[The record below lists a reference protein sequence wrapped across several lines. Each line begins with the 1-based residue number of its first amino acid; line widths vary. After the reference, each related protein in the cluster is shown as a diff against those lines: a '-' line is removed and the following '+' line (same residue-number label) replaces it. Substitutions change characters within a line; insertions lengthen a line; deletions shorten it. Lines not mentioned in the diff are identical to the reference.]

1 VIRTEGLTKRFGR
14 LTAVDGLDLDVR
26 EGDLFGFLGP
36 NGSGKTTTVRMLL
49 GLVFATSG
57 RIEVLGR
64 PMPKAAR
71 EVLPQVGSLVE
82 GPAFYP
88 HLSGR
93 ANLALFD
100 AAGPDP
106 GRHRPTLQP
115 PGLQPPSLQPPS
127 LQPPSLQPPGP
138 QAPGLASGPPV
149 GEPSSRP
156 DGVLA
161 AVHSLRARSPRAPSP
176 RARRQRIDDALARVG
191 LDRVGRRPVRAWST
205 GMRQRLGLAAALL
218 RAPRLLVLDEP
229 TNGLDPHGMREVRDL
244 LVELVQGGT
253 TVFLSS
259 HLLAEVELVCTRAA
273 IVDRGRL
280 VAQDRVDA
288 LLGPTGRVLVTT
300 PDVGAAADLAAAL
313 PGVRLGER
321 RPDRLAVHLDG
332 TAPEA
337 LNRRLVDGGVRVR
350 ELVVERPTLE
360 DVFLRLTGKDPDV
373 PG

>member
-1 VIRTEGLTKRFGR
+1 VIRTEGLTKRFGG
-14 LTAVDGLDLDVR
+14 LVAVDDLDLEIQ

-57 RIEVLGR
+57 RIEVMGR
-64 PMPKAAR
+64 PMPRAAR

-82 GPAFYP
+82 GPGFYP

-100 AAGPDP
+100 AAGPRSTRGP
-106 GRHRPTLQP
+106 G
-115 PGLQPPSLQPPS
+115 G
-127 LQPPSLQPPGP
+127 
-138 QAPGLASGPPV
+138 
-149 GEPSSRP
+149 
-156 DGVLA
+156 
-161 AVHSLRARSPRAPSP
+161 
-176 RARRQRIDDALARVG
+176 RRRRRIGDALARVG
-191 LDRVGRRPVRAWST
+191 LEEVGRRPVRAYSS

-218 RAPRLLVLDEP
+218 RSPRLLILDEP

-244 LVELVQGGT
+244 LVELARGGA

-259 HLLAEVELVCTRAA
+259 HLLAEIELVCTRAA

-280 VAQDRVDA
+280 VAQDRIEA
-288 LLGPTGRVLVTT
+288 LLGPTGRVLVST
-300 PDVGAAADLAAAL
+300 PDVAAAADLAAAL
-313 PGVRLGER
+313 PGVRPGER
-321 RPDRLAVHLDG
+321 GGDRLAVHLDG
-332 TAPEA
+332 TTPEA

-360 DVFLRLTGKDPDV
+360 DVFLRLTGGPGSAPSPAGHADPPGQGQRGNPDV

>member
-14 LTAVDGLDLDVR
+14 LVAVDGLDLDVR

-57 RIEVLGR
+57 RIELLGR
-64 PMPKAAR
+64 PMPRAAA

-100 AAGPDP
+100 AAGP
-106 GRHRPTLQP
+106 Q
-115 PGLQPPSLQPPS
+115 
-127 LQPPSLQPPGP
+127 PGP
-138 QAPGLASGPPV
+138 PPLGPPLSGPPPA
-149 GEPSSRP
+149 GPHPHPPGAGAPEREGSRRWG
-156 DGVLA
+156 GVRG
-161 AVHSLRARSPRAPSP
+161 AVHSPRD
-176 RARRQRIDDALARVG
+176 RRRRIDDALERVG
-191 LDRVGRRPVRAWST
+191 LGGVGRRPVRAWSS

-244 LVELVQGGT
+244 LVELVGGGT

-280 VAQDRVDA
+280 VAQDRVEA
-288 LLGPTGRVLVTT
+288 LLGPTGRVLVST
-300 PDVGAAADLAAAL
+300 PDVGAAADLAAGL

-332 TAPEA
+332 TAPET

-360 DVFLRLTGKDPDV
+360 EVFLRLTGALGAPADGPGGGPASDQQEEPGV

>member
-1 VIRTEGLTKRFGR
+1 MIRTQGLTKRFGG
-14 LTAVDGLDLDVR
+14 LVAVDNLALDVR

-57 RIEVLGR
+57 RIEVLGG
-64 PMPKAAR
+64 PMPRAAR

-93 ANLALFD
+93 ANLSLFD
-100 AAGPDP
+100 AAGPSAPSPDP
-106 GRHRPTLQP
+106 ARPF
-115 PGLQPPSLQPPS
+115 
-127 LQPPSLQPPGP
+127 PGP
-138 QAPGLASGPPV
+138 PEGGR
-149 GEPSSRP
+149 SRP
-156 DGVLA
+156 RTWARA
-161 AVHSLRARSPRAPSP
+161 AVHSPRD
-176 RARRQRIDDALARVG
+176 RRRRVDDALARVG
-191 LDRVGRRPVRAWST
+191 LEEVGRRPVRAWSS

-244 LVELVQGGT
+244 LAELVAGGT

-280 VAQDRVDA
+280 VAQDRVAA

-332 TAPEA
+332 TSPEA

-360 DVFLRLTGKDPDV
+360 DVFLRLTGRSLHV

>member
-1 VIRTEGLTKRFGR
+1 MIRTEGLTKRFGG
-14 LTAVDGLDLDVR
+14 LVAVDGLGLDVR

-64 PMPKAAR
+64 PMPRAAR

-82 GPAFYP
+82 GPGFYP

-100 AAGPDP
+100 AAGP
-106 GRHRPTLQP
+106 
-115 PGLQPPSLQPPS
+115 
-127 LQPPSLQPPGP
+127 GP
-138 QAPGLASGPPV
+138 
-149 GEPSSRP
+149 
-156 DGVLA
+156 
-161 AVHSLRARSPRAPSP
+161 
-176 RARRQRIDDALARVG
+176 RRDRRRRIDDALARVG
-191 LDRVGRRPVRAWST
+191 LEGVGRRPVRAYST

-244 LVELVQGGT
+244 LVELVAGGT

-280 VAQDRVDA
+280 VAQDRVEA

-300 PDVGAAADLAAAL
+300 PDVGAAADLAAGL

-360 DVFLRLTGKDPDV
+360 EVFLRLTGGLGRDPDV

>member
-1 VIRTEGLTKRFGR
+1 VIRTEGLTKRFGG
-14 LTAVDGLDLDVR
+14 LVAVDGLDLEVS

-64 PMPKAAR
+64 PMPRAAR
-71 EVLPQVGSLVE
+71 EILPQVGSLVE

-100 AAGPDP
+100 AAGPHPRQFLGVGHP
-106 GRHRPTLQP
+106 GPRPTT
-115 PGLQPPSLQPPS
+115 GRA
-127 LQPPSLQPPGP
+127 GP
-138 QAPGLASGPPV
+138 APTGIGGPNREGSPTP
-149 GEPSSRP
+149 EARDP
-156 DGVLA
+156 
-161 AVHSLRARSPRAPSP
+161 AVHSPRAPG
-176 RARRQRIDDALARVG
+176 RRSRDRRRRIDDALARVG
-191 LDRVGRRPVRAWST
+191 LDRVGRRPVRAWSS

-244 LVELVQGGT
+244 LAGLVAGGT

-280 VAQDRVDA
+280 VAQDRVEA

-360 DVFLRLTGKDPDV
+360 DVFLRLTGRDGRV

>member
-1 VIRTEGLTKRFGR
+1 MIRTEGLTKRFGG
-14 LTAVDGLDLDVR
+14 LVAVDGLDLDVR

-36 NGSGKTTTVRMLL
+36 NGSGKTTTVRLLL

-57 RIEVLGR
+57 TIELLGR
-64 PMPKAAR
+64 PMPRAAR

-82 GPAFYP
+82 GPAVYP
-88 HLSGR
+88 HLACR
-93 ANLALFD
+93 NNLALGD
-100 AAGPDP
+100 AAGPPMLRGTTP
-106 GRHRPTLQP
+106 GGDRRDRRRR
-115 PGLQPPSLQPPS
+115 
-127 LQPPSLQPPGP
+127 
-138 QAPGLASGPPV
+138 V
-149 GEPSSRP
+149 GE
-156 DGVLA
+156 
-161 AVHSLRARSPRAPSP
+161 
-176 RARRQRIDDALARVG
+176 ALERVG
-191 LDRVGRRPVRAWST
+191 LGGVGRRPVRAWST

-244 LVELVQGGT
+244 LVELVAGGA

-280 VAQDRVDA
+280 VAQDRVEA
-288 LLGPTGRVLVTT
+288 LLGPTGRVLVST
-300 PDVGAAADLAAAL
+300 PDVGAAADLAAGL

-321 RPDRLAVHLDG
+321 RPGRLAVHLDG
-332 TAPEA
+332 TAPET

-360 DVFLRLTGKDPDV
+360 EVFLRLTGALGRPGRDRGEEPGV

>member
-1 VIRTEGLTKRFGR
+1 VIRTEGLTKRFGG
-14 LTAVDGLDLDVR
+14 LVAVDGLDLDVR

-57 RIEVLGR
+57 RIELLGR
-64 PMPKAAR
+64 PMPRAAR

-93 ANLALFD
+93 ANLSLFD
-100 AAGPDP
+100 AAGP
-106 GRHRPTLQP
+106 
-115 PGLQPPSLQPPS
+115 
-127 LQPPSLQPPGP
+127 
-138 QAPGLASGPPV
+138 
-149 GEPSSRP
+149 SRP
-156 DGVLA
+156 GGTGRD
-161 AVHSLRARSPRAPSP
+161 
-176 RARRQRIDDALARVG
+176 RRRRVDDALTRVG
-191 LDRVGRRPVRAWST
+191 LEEVGRRPVRAWST

-229 TNGLDPHGMREVRDL
+229 TSGLDPHGMREVRDL
-244 LVELVQGGT
+244 LAELVAGGT

-259 HLLAEVELVCTRAA
+259 HLLAEVELVCTSAA

-300 PDVGAAADLAAAL
+300 PDVGRAADLAAAL

-321 RPDRLAVHLDG
+321 RPDRLALHLDG
-332 TAPEA
+332 TPPEA
-337 LNRRLVDGGVRVR
+337 LNRRLVDGGVRVQ

-360 DVFLRLTGKDPDV
+360 DVFLRLTGRRPHV

>member
-14 LTAVDGLDLDVR
+14 LTAVDGLELDVR

-64 PMPKAAR
+64 PVPGAAR
-71 EVLPQVGSLVE
+71 EVLAQVGSLVE

-93 ANLALFD
+93 ANLTLFD
-100 AAGPDP
+100 AAGP
-106 GRHRPTLQP
+106 G
-115 PGLQPPSLQPPS
+115 
-127 LQPPSLQPPGP
+127 
-138 QAPGLASGPPV
+138 
-149 GEPSSRP
+149 SRR
-156 DGVLA
+156 D
-161 AVHSLRARSPRAPSP
+161 
-176 RARRQRIDDALARVG
+176 RRRRVEDALARVG
-191 LDRVGRRPVRAWST
+191 LDGVGRRPVKAWST

-244 LVELVQGGT
+244 LAELVKGGT

-313 PGVRLGER
+313 PGVRLGELGER

-360 DVFLRLTGKDPDV
+360 DVFLRLTGGLTGPRPPDAPGPPDPAEDRRV

>member
-1 VIRTEGLTKRFGR
+1 VIRTEGLTKRFGG
-14 LTAVDGLDLDVR
+14 LVAVDGLDLEVH

-57 RIEVLGR
+57 GIEVLGR
-64 PMPKAAR
+64 PMPRAAR

-93 ANLALFD
+93 ANLSLFD
-100 AAGPDP
+100 AAGP
-106 GRHRPTLQP
+106 
-115 PGLQPPSLQPPS
+115 
-127 LQPPSLQPPGP
+127 
-138 QAPGLASGPPV
+138 SGP
-149 GEPSSRP
+149 GGTGR
-156 DGVLA
+156 D
-161 AVHSLRARSPRAPSP
+161 
-176 RARRQRIDDALARVG
+176 RRRRVDDALAQVG
-191 LDRVGRRPVRAWST
+191 LEEVGRRPVRAWST

-229 TNGLDPHGMREVRDL
+229 TSGLDPHGMREVRDL
-244 LVELVQGGT
+244 LAELVAGGT

-259 HLLAEVELVCTRAA
+259 HLLAEVELVCTSAA

-300 PDVGAAADLAAAL
+300 PDVGRAADLAAAL

-332 TAPEA
+332 TPPEA
-337 LNRRLVDGGVRVR
+337 LNRRLVDGGVRVQ

-360 DVFLRLTGKDPDV
+360 DVFLRLTGRRPHV

>member
-1 VIRTEGLTKRFGR
+1 MIRTEGLTKRFGG
-14 LTAVDGLDLDVR
+14 LVAVDGLDLDVG

-64 PMPKAAR
+64 PMPRAAR

-100 AAGPDP
+100 AAGPRSTG
-106 GRHRPTLQP
+106 GRR
-115 PGLQPPSLQPPS
+115 
-127 LQPPSLQPPGP
+127 
-138 QAPGLASGPPV
+138 
-149 GEPSSRP
+149 
-156 DGVLA
+156 
-161 AVHSLRARSPRAPSP
+161 
-176 RARRQRIDDALARVG
+176 RIDDALARVG
-191 LDRVGRRPVRAWST
+191 LDRVGRRPVRAWSS

-244 LVELVQGGT
+244 LAELVAGGS

-280 VAQDRVDA
+280 VAQDRVEA

-300 PDVGAAADLAAAL
+300 PDVAAAADLAAAL

-321 RPDRLAVHLDG
+321 HPDRLAVHLDG

-360 DVFLRLTGKDPDV
+360 DVFLRLTGRPGPAPSPAGRPGQGEDPDV

>member
-14 LTAVDGLDLDVR
+14 LTAVDGLDLEVH

-64 PMPKAAR
+64 PMPAAAR
-71 EVLPQVGSLVE
+71 EVLSQVGSLVE

-100 AAGPDP
+100 AAGP
-106 GRHRPTLQP
+106 R
-115 PGLQPPSLQPPS
+115 
-127 LQPPSLQPPGP
+127 
-138 QAPGLASGPPV
+138 APGLG
-149 GEPSSRP
+149 
-156 DGVLA
+156 
-161 AVHSLRARSPRAPSP
+161 
-176 RARRQRIDDALARVG
+176 ARRQRIDDALARVG
-191 LDRVGRRPVRAWST
+191 LAGVGRRPVRAWSS

-229 TNGLDPHGMREVRDL
+229 TNGLDPHGMREIRDL
-244 LVELVQGGT
+244 LVELVRGGA

-321 RPDRLAVHLDG
+321 GGDRLAVHLDG
-332 TAPEA
+332 TAPEV

-360 DVFLRLTGKDPDV
+360 DVFLRLTGGLAGPAPAAEDPRV

>member
-1 VIRTEGLTKRFGR
+1 VIRTEGLTKRFGG
-14 LTAVDGLDLDVR
+14 LVAVDGLDLDVG

-64 PMPKAAR
+64 PMPRAAR

-100 AAGPDP
+100 AA
-106 GRHRPTLQP
+106 
-115 PGLQPPSLQPPS
+115 
-127 LQPPSLQPPGP
+127 
-138 QAPGLASGPPV
+138 
-149 GEPSSRP
+149 
-156 DGVLA
+156 
-161 AVHSLRARSPRAPSP
+161 
-176 RARRQRIDDALARVG
+176 LARVG
-191 LDRVGRRPVRAWST
+191 LDQVGRRPVRAWSS

-244 LVELVQGGT
+244 LAELVAGGS

-280 VAQDRVDA
+280 VAQDRVEA

-300 PDVGAAADLAAAL
+300 PDVGAAADLAAVL

-321 RPDRLAVHLDG
+321 GGDRLAVHLNG

-360 DVFLRLTGKDPDV
+360 DVFLRLTGRNGRV

>member
-1 VIRTEGLTKRFGR
+1 VIRTEALTKRFGG
-14 LTAVDGLDLDVR
+14 LVAVDGLDLDVR

-57 RIEVLGR
+57 RIELLGR
-64 PMPKAAR
+64 PMPRFAG

-100 AAGPDP
+100 AAGPGG
-106 GRHRPTLQP
+106 GRGDRRRR
-115 PGLQPPSLQPPS
+115 
-127 LQPPSLQPPGP
+127 
-138 QAPGLASGPPV
+138 V
-149 GEPSSRP
+149 GE
-156 DGVLA
+156 
-161 AVHSLRARSPRAPSP
+161 
-176 RARRQRIDDALARVG
+176 ALERVG
-191 LDRVGRRPVRAWST
+191 LGGVGRRPVRAWST

-244 LVELVQGGT
+244 LVELVGAGT

-259 HLLAEVELVCTRAA
+259 HLLAEVEMVCTRAA

-280 VAQDRVDA
+280 VAQDRVEG
-288 LLGPTGRVLVTT
+288 LLGPTGRVLVST
-300 PDVGAAADLAAAL
+300 PDVGAAADLAAGL

-332 TAPEA
+332 TAPET

-360 DVFLRLTGKDPDV
+360 EVFLRLTGALGAPADGPGSRPARDQEEGPRV

>member
-1 VIRTEGLTKRFGR
+1 VIRTEGLTKRFGG
-14 LTAVDGLDLDVR
+14 LVAVDGLDLDVR

-64 PMPKAAR
+64 PMPRAAR

-82 GPAFYP
+82 GPGFYP

-100 AAGPDP
+100 AAGP
-106 GRHRPTLQP
+106 R
-115 PGLQPPSLQPPS
+115 
-127 LQPPSLQPPGP
+127 
-138 QAPGLASGPPV
+138 
-149 GEPSSRP
+149 PSSSR
-156 DGVLA
+156 D
-161 AVHSLRARSPRAPSP
+161 
-176 RARRQRIDDALARVG
+176 RRRRVGDALARVG
-191 LDRVGRRPVRAWST
+191 LEEVGRRPVRAYSS

-244 LVELVQGGT
+244 LVELARGGT

-259 HLLAEVELVCTRAA
+259 HLLAEIELVCSRAA

-280 VAQDRVDA
+280 VAQDRVEA

-300 PDVGAAADLAAAL
+300 PDVAAAAELAAAL

-321 RPDRLAVHLDG
+321 RPDRLALHLDG

-360 DVFLRLTGKDPDV
+360 DVFLRLTGKDPHV

>member
-1 VIRTEGLTKRFGR
+1 VIRTEGLTKRFGG
-14 LTAVDGLDLDVR
+14 LVAVDGLDLDVR

-57 RIEVLGR
+57 RIELLGR
-64 PMPKAAR
+64 PMPRAAR

-93 ANLALFD
+93 ANLSLFD
-100 AAGPDP
+100 AAGP
-106 GRHRPTLQP
+106 
-115 PGLQPPSLQPPS
+115 
-127 LQPPSLQPPGP
+127 
-138 QAPGLASGPPV
+138 SGP
-149 GEPSSRP
+149 GGTGR
-156 DGVLA
+156 D
-161 AVHSLRARSPRAPSP
+161 
-176 RARRQRIDDALARVG
+176 RRRRVDDALAQVG
-191 LDRVGRRPVRAWST
+191 LEEVGRRPVRAWST

-229 TNGLDPHGMREVRDL
+229 TSGLDPHGMREVRDL
-244 LVELVQGGT
+244 LAELVAGGT

-300 PDVGAAADLAAAL
+300 PDVGRAADLAAAL

-332 TAPEA
+332 TPPEA
-337 LNRRLVDGGVRVR
+337 LNRRLVDGGVRVQ

-360 DVFLRLTGKDPDV
+360 DVFLRLTGRRPHV

>member
-1 VIRTEGLTKRFGR
+1 MIRTEGLTKRFGR
-14 LTAVDGLDLDVR
+14 LVAVDGLDLDVR

-64 PMPKAAR
+64 PMPGAAR

-82 GPAFYP
+82 GPGFYP

-93 ANLALFD
+93 ANLTLFD
-100 AAGPDP
+100 AAGP
-106 GRHRPTLQP
+106 Q
-115 PGLQPPSLQPPS
+115 PSLDPPR
-127 LQPPSLQPPGP
+127 
-138 QAPGLASGPPV
+138 
-149 GEPSSRP
+149 E
-156 DGVLA
+156 
-161 AVHSLRARSPRAPSP
+161 
-176 RARRQRIDDALARVG
+176 RRRRVVDALAQVG
-191 LDRVGRRPVRAWST
+191 LEGVGRRPVKAWST

-218 RAPRLLVLDEP
+218 RAPRLLILDEP

-244 LVELVQGGT
+244 LVELVAGGT

-259 HLLAEVELVCTRAA
+259 HLLAEIELICTRAA

-280 VAQDRVDA
+280 VAQDRVEA

-300 PDVGAAADLAAAL
+300 PDVSAAAELAAAL

-321 RPDRLAVHLDG
+321 RPDRLAVHLDD

-360 DVFLRLTGKDPDV
+360 DVFLRLTGGLGAPAPGAPREGPHV

>member
-1 VIRTEGLTKRFGR
+1 VIRTQGLTKRFGG
-14 LTAVDGLDLDVR
+14 LVAVDGLDLDVR

-64 PMPKAAR
+64 PMPRAAR
-71 EVLPQVGSLVE
+71 QVLPQVGSLVE
-82 GPAFYP
+82 GPGFYP

-100 AAGPDP
+100 AAGP
-106 GRHRPTLQP
+106 RPTQGALGPRP
-115 PGLQPPSLQPPS
+115 PGSGAPVREGSPR
-127 LQPPSLQPPGP
+127 PGE
-138 QAPGLASGPPV
+138 GGPAVHSPRPH
-149 GEPSSRP
+149 PSSRP
-156 DGVLA
+156 WSGSRD
-161 AVHSLRARSPRAPSP
+161 
-176 RARRQRIDDALARVG
+176 RRRRVDDALARVG
-191 LDRVGRRPVRAWST
+191 LEEVGRRPVRAYST

-244 LVELVQGGT
+244 LVELVGGGT

-259 HLLAEVELVCTRAA
+259 HLLAEVELICSRAA

-280 VAQDRVDA
+280 VAQDRVEA

-300 PDVGAAADLAAAL
+300 PDVAAAADLAAAL

-321 RPDRLAVHLDG
+321 GGDRLAVHLDG

-360 DVFLRLTGKDPDV
+360 DVFLRLTGKGPDV

>member
-1 VIRTEGLTKRFGR
+1 VIRTEGLTKRFGG
-14 LTAVDGLDLDVR
+14 LVAVDGLDLDVR

-57 RIEVLGR
+57 RIELLGR
-64 PMPKAAR
+64 PMPRAAR

-93 ANLALFD
+93 ANLSLFD
-100 AAGPDP
+100 AAGP
-106 GRHRPTLQP
+106 
-115 PGLQPPSLQPPS
+115 
-127 LQPPSLQPPGP
+127 
-138 QAPGLASGPPV
+138 SGP
-149 GEPSSRP
+149 GGTGR
-156 DGVLA
+156 D
-161 AVHSLRARSPRAPSP
+161 
-176 RARRQRIDDALARVG
+176 RRRRVDDALAQVG
-191 LDRVGRRPVRAWST
+191 LEEVGRRPVRAWST

-229 TNGLDPHGMREVRDL
+229 TSGLDPHGMREVRDL
-244 LVELVQGGT
+244 LAELVAGGT

-259 HLLAEVELVCTRAA
+259 HLLAEVELVCTSAA

-300 PDVGAAADLAAAL
+300 PDVGRAADLAAAL

-321 RPDRLAVHLDG
+321 RPDRLALHLDG
-332 TAPEA
+332 TPPEA
-337 LNRRLVDGGVRVR
+337 LNRRLVDGGVRVQ

-360 DVFLRLTGKDPDV
+360 DVFLRLTGRRPHV

>member
-1 VIRTEGLTKRFGR
+1 MIRTEGLTKRFGR
-14 LTAVDGLDLDVR
+14 LTAVDGLELDVR

-64 PMPKAAR
+64 PVPGAAR
-71 EVLPQVGSLVE
+71 EVLAQVGSLVE

-93 ANLALFD
+93 ANLTLFD
-100 AAGPDP
+100 AAGP
-106 GRHRPTLQP
+106 G
-115 PGLQPPSLQPPS
+115 
-127 LQPPSLQPPGP
+127 
-138 QAPGLASGPPV
+138 
-149 GEPSSRP
+149 SRR
-156 DGVLA
+156 D
-161 AVHSLRARSPRAPSP
+161 
-176 RARRQRIDDALARVG
+176 RRRRVDDALARVG
-191 LDRVGRRPVRAWST
+191 LDGVGRRPVKAWST

-244 LVELVQGGT
+244 LAELVKGGT

-313 PGVRLGER
+313 PGVRLGELGER

-360 DVFLRLTGKDPDV
+360 DVFLRLTGGLTGPRPPDAPGPPDPAEDRRV

>member
-1 VIRTEGLTKRFGR
+1 MIRTEGLSKRFGG
-14 LTAVDGLDLDVR
+14 LVAVDGLDLDVG

-64 PMPKAAR
+64 PMPRAAR

-100 AAGPDP
+100 AAGPRST
-106 GRHRPTLQP
+106 GGP
-115 PGLQPPSLQPPS
+115 PWRS
-127 LQPPSLQPPGP
+127 PGP
-138 QAPGLASGPPV
+138 
-149 GEPSSRP
+149 
-156 DGVLA
+156 
-161 AVHSLRARSPRAPSP
+161 PRATPGG
-176 RARRQRIDDALARVG
+176 RDRRRRIDDALARVG
-191 LDRVGRRPVRAWST
+191 LDRVGRRPVRAWSS

-229 TNGLDPHGMREVRDL
+229 TNGLDPHGTREVRDL
-244 LVELVQGGT
+244 LAELVAGGS

-280 VAQDRVDA
+280 VAQDRVAA

-313 PGVRLGER
+313 PGVRLAER
-321 RPDRLAVHLDG
+321 GPDRLAMHLDG

-360 DVFLRLTGKDPDV
+360 DVFLRLTGRDGRV

>member
-1 VIRTEGLTKRFGR
+1 VIRTEGLTKRFGG
-14 LTAVDGLDLDVR
+14 LVAVDGLDLDVR

-57 RIEVLGR
+57 TIELLGR
-64 PMPKAAR
+64 PMPRAAR

-100 AAGPDP
+100 AAGPPMLRGTTP
-106 GRHRPTLQP
+106 GGDRGDRRRR
-115 PGLQPPSLQPPS
+115 
-127 LQPPSLQPPGP
+127 
-138 QAPGLASGPPV
+138 V
-149 GEPSSRP
+149 GE
-156 DGVLA
+156 
-161 AVHSLRARSPRAPSP
+161 
-176 RARRQRIDDALARVG
+176 ALERVG
-191 LDRVGRRPVRAWST
+191 LGGVGRRPVRAWST

-244 LVELVQGGT
+244 LVELVAGGT

-280 VAQDRVDA
+280 VAQDRVEA
-288 LLGPTGRVLVTT
+288 LLGPTGRVLVST
-300 PDVGAAADLAAAL
+300 PDVGAAADLAAGL

-321 RPDRLAVHLDG
+321 RPGRLAVHLDG
-332 TAPEA
+332 TAPET

-360 DVFLRLTGKDPDV
+360 EVFLRLTGALGRPGRDRGEEPGV

>member
-1 VIRTEGLTKRFGR
+1 VIRTEGLTKRFGG
-14 LTAVDGLDLDVR
+14 LVAVDGLDLDVR

-57 RIEVLGR
+57 RIELLGR
-64 PMPKAAR
+64 PMPRAAR

-93 ANLALFD
+93 ANLSLFD
-100 AAGPDP
+100 AAGP
-106 GRHRPTLQP
+106 
-115 PGLQPPSLQPPS
+115 
-127 LQPPSLQPPGP
+127 
-138 QAPGLASGPPV
+138 SGP
-149 GEPSSRP
+149 GGTGR
-156 DGVLA
+156 D
-161 AVHSLRARSPRAPSP
+161 
-176 RARRQRIDDALARVG
+176 RRRRVDDALAQVG
-191 LDRVGRRPVRAWST
+191 LEEVGRRPVRAWST

-229 TNGLDPHGMREVRDL
+229 TSGLDPHGMREVRDL
-244 LVELVQGGT
+244 LAELVAGGT

-259 HLLAEVELVCTRAA
+259 HLLAEVELVCTSAA

-288 LLGPTGRVLVTT
+288 LLVPTGRVLVTT
-300 PDVGAAADLAAAL
+300 PDVGRAADLAAAL

-332 TAPEA
+332 TPPEA
-337 LNRRLVDGGVRVR
+337 LNRRLVDGGVRVQ

-360 DVFLRLTGKDPDV
+360 DVFLRLTGRRPHV

>member
-1 VIRTEGLTKRFGR
+1 VIRTQGLTKRFGG
-14 LTAVDGLDLDVR
+14 LVAVDGLDLDVR

-49 GLVFATSG
+49 GLVYATSG
-57 RIEVLGR
+57 RVELLGR

-100 AAGPDP
+100 AAGP
-106 GRHRPTLQP
+106 QP
-115 PGLQPPSLQPPS
+115 SQHPPSQHPPS
-127 LQPPSLQPPGP
+127 PPE
-138 QAPGLASGPPV
+138 
-149 GEPSSRP
+149 GERSRRRN
-156 DGVLA
+156 GMLT
-161 AVHSLRARSPRAPSP
+161 AVHSPRD
-176 RARRQRIDDALARVG
+176 RRRRIADALDRVG
-191 LDRVGRRPVRAWST
+191 LGAVGRRPVKAWST

-244 LVELVQGGT
+244 LVELVAGGT

-280 VAQDRVDA
+280 VAQDRVEA

-300 PDVGAAADLAAAL
+300 PDVGAAADLARAL

-332 TAPEA
+332 IAPEA

-360 DVFLRLTGKDPDV
+360 DVFLRLTGSLAAAEAARDPRSPGTPPDPPGDHPGGPPDPPDPTGEPHV

>member
-1 VIRTEGLTKRFGR
+1 MIRTEGLTKRFGG
-14 LTAVDGLDLDVR
+14 LVAVDGLDLDVR

-57 RIEVLGR
+57 RIELLGR
-64 PMPKAAR
+64 PMPRAAR
-71 EVLPQVGSLVE
+71 EVLPQTGSLVE

-93 ANLALFD
+93 ANLSLFD
-100 AAGPDP
+100 AAGP
-106 GRHRPTLQP
+106 
-115 PGLQPPSLQPPS
+115 
-127 LQPPSLQPPGP
+127 
-138 QAPGLASGPPV
+138 SGP
-149 GEPSSRP
+149 GGTGR
-156 DGVLA
+156 D
-161 AVHSLRARSPRAPSP
+161 
-176 RARRQRIDDALARVG
+176 RRRRVDDALARVALEG
-191 LDRVGRRPVRAWST
+191 VGRRPVRAWST

-244 LVELVQGGT
+244 LAELVAGGA

-280 VAQDRVDA
+280 VAQDRVAA

-300 PDVGAAADLAAAL
+300 PDIRKAADLAAAL

-332 TAPEA
+332 TPPEA
-337 LNRRLVDGGVRVR
+337 LNRRLVDGGVRVQ

-360 DVFLRLTGKDPDV
+360 DVFLRLTGRRPHV

>member
-1 VIRTEGLTKRFGR
+1 VIRTEGLTKRFGG
-14 LTAVDGLDLDVR
+14 LVAVDGLDLDVG

-64 PMPKAAR
+64 PMPRAAR

-100 AAGPDP
+100 AAGPRFT
-106 GRHRPTLQP
+106 G
-115 PGLQPPSLQPPS
+115 
-127 LQPPSLQPPGP
+127 GP
-138 QAPGLASGPPV
+138 W
-149 GEPSSRP
+149 
-156 DGVLA
+156 
-161 AVHSLRARSPRAPSP
+161 RSPEPP
-176 RARRQRIDDALARVG
+176 RATPGGRDRRRRIDDALGRVG
-191 LDRVGRRPVRAWST
+191 LDRVGRRPVRAWSS

-244 LVELVQGGT
+244 LAELVAGGS

-280 VAQDRVDA
+280 VAQDRVEA

-360 DVFLRLTGKDPDV
+360 DVFLRLTAGDGRV